1 MGCKYLITLQ
11 FFDIPIKKSFD
22 HQELLGS
29 ILSYS
34 FDFLE
39 FNQIKKNNLNK
50 SMIWKICLEDSKKIS
65 AFAYQK
71 NHLKTVPISTGKPNT
86 DVNLADISM

>member
-11 FFDIPIKKSFD
+11 IFDLKIKKSFD

-34 FDFLE
+34 FDLLV
-39 FNQIKKNNLNK
+39 FNQIKKNNVNK
-50 SMIWKICLEDSKKIS
+50 SMICKIR
-65 AFAYQK
+65 QQ
-71 NHLKTVPISTGKPNT
+71 N
-86 DVNLADISM
+86 

>member
-11 FFDIPIKKSFD
+11 FFDSPIKKAVD
-22 HQELLGS
+22 HQELTGS

-34 FDFLE
+34 FDILE

-50 SMIWKICLEDSKKIS
+50 SMIWKTSLRDSK
-65 AFAYQK
+65 
-71 NHLKTVPISTGKPNT
+71 N
-86 DVNLADISM
+86 

>member
-11 FFDIPIKKSFD
+11 FFDIQIKKSFD

-34 FDFLE
+34 FDNLVFD
-39 FNQIKKNNLNK
+39 QIKKNNVNK
-50 SMIWKICLEDSKKIS
+50 SM
-65 AFAYQK
+65 
-71 NHLKTVPISTGKPNT
+71 V
-86 DVNLADISM
+86 